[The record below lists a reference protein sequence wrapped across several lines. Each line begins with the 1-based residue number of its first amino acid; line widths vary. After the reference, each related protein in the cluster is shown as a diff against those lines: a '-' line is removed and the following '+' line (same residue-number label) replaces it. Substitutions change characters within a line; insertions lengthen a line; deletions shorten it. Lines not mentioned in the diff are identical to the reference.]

1 MNMEFQPLPPVSTMN
16 IGPPTP
22 SPSPH
27 IQILSNGGGPN
38 GNVAGVGGGGGGG
51 GGGGHPGMGGPG
63 NGVHGQLLGSM
74 PPPSILPI
82 GMPLQQVVHNLQH
95 LTNVGGLGGM
105 GGNPQQQQQH
115 PQQQQQHQQHQQQQ
129 QQQQTHQNLLT
140 SNTPGAN
147 GLTGIHHGGTQ
158 NLPPTSQLLQAIHQ
172 NTSNGQ
178 NGPNNNNNSNTIN
191 LNNNS
196 NNGANGNGNNNNNTI
211 TQYQV
216 QQLWRHHAYLNGKTS
231 NNKDICGEDK
241 HKEEGDPWSVD
252 AHSAFLGPNLWDKT
266 LPYDSD
272 LKVHQYAD
280 LDEFLSE
287 NGIPYDGLPSSH
299 LGNSTS
305 LTGQRPDSIGHCA
318 GLSLSGLSQ
327 VTTKRERSPSPS
339 DCMSPET
346 MNPPSPADSIFDVA
360 AFSMSSTRD
369 FDPRTRAFS
378 DEELKPQP
386 MIKKSRKQFVPDE
399 MKDDKYWARR
409 RKNNMAAKRSRDAR
423 RMKEN
428 QIALRAGYLEKENM
442 ALSREVDQ
450 LKQENIELR
459 ARLSKYQD
467 V

>member
-16 IGPPTP
+16 LGGGPPTP

-27 IQILSNGGGPN
+27 VIPN
-38 GNVAGVGGGGGGG
+38 GNAGT
-51 GGGGHPGMGGPG
+51 
-63 NGVHGQLLGSM
+63 NGSSNNAAQLLNSM
-74 PPPSILPI
+74 PPPPGILPV

-95 LTNVGGLGGM
+95 LTNVNGL
-105 GGNPQQQQQH
+105 NQQ
-115 PQQQQQHQQHQQQQ
+115 QQHQQQQ
-129 QQQQTHQNLLT
+129 QHHQQQQQAHQTLLGTNNTNGLNGIHQNQ
-140 SNTPGAN
+140 P
-147 GLTGIHHGGTQ
+147 
-158 NLPPTSQLLQAIHQ
+158 LPPTSQLLQAIHHNQ
-172 NTSNGQ
+172 ANN
-178 NGPNNNNNSNTIN
+178 NNNNNNAINNNNNNS
-191 LNNNS
+191 
-196 NNGANGNGNNNNNTI
+196 I

-216 QQLWRHHAYLNGKTS
+216 QQLWRHHAYLNGKS
-231 NNKDICGEDK
+231 SNNNKDICGDDK
-241 HKEEGDPWSVD
+241 HKEDGDPWNVE
-252 AHSAFLGPNLWDKT
+252 AQAAFLGPNLWDKT

-287 NGIPYDGLPSSH
+287 NGIPVDGLPSSH
-299 LGNSTS
+299 LAHSTS
-305 LTGQRPDSIGHCA
+305 LNGRSDSLGHCA

-339 DCMSPET
+339 DCMSPDT
-346 MNPPSPADSIFDVA
+346 INPPSPADST
-360 AFSMSSTRD
+360 FSMSSTTRD

-386 MIKKSRKQFVPDE
+386 MIKKSRKQFVPDD

-428 QIALRAGYLEKENM
+428 QIALRANYLEKEN
-442 ALSREVDQ
+442 LNLHREVEQ
-450 LKQENIELR
+450 LKQENMELR
-459 ARLSKYQD
+459 ARLSKYQE